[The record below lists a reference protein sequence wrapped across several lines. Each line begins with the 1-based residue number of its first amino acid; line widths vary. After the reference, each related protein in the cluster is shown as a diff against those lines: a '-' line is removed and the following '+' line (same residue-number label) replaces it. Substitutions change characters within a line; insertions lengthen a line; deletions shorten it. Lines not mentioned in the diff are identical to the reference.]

1 MTSYTSAF
9 LWGALAACSAVAA
22 LLFLRFWRLSGDRLL
37 IFFAGAFAV
46 LALNWL
52 VLGLSDPRDEARHF
66 AYYIRL
72 LGFLLMIVGIVDRNR
87 RAAR

>member
-1 MTSYTSAF
+1 MMSYTAAF
-9 LWGALAACSAVAA
+9 LWGALTAACGVAA

-37 IFFAGAFAV
+37 IFFAAAFAV

-52 VLGLSDPRDEARHF
+52 VLGLSDPENEARHY

-72 LGFLLMIVGIVDRNR
+72 LGFVLIIVGIIDRNR
-87 RAAR
+87 RAG